1 MPSIKVIQKLSK
13 SFSRLLEKRL
23 LATKDRLHE
32 ATSDNLNVESAK
44 GSSEENS
51 KCFQLLKTSGFRS
64 GLRRF
69 RRDKPYLIFNK
80 TSKINMGFKLTQII
94 FYIIAVFL
102 KNEITILIMKCR

>member
-32 ATSDNLNVESAK
+32 ATSDNLNVESTK

-64 GLRRF
+64 GVRSF
-69 RRDKPYLIFNK
+69 RRKKTYLIFNK
-80 TSKINMGFKLTQII
+80 TSK
-94 FYIIAVFL
+94 
-102 KNEITILIMKCR
+102 LIWVLN